1 MQPTDPNAVAVAR
14 HVRQVLSEA
23 GVSAAEVARRLG
35 WTQAYM
41 ARRMICSAA
50 QSVTPRGVPFSA
62 ADLMAI
68 AGVLNIPATRLVPER
83 AA

>member
-35 WTQAYM
+35 WTQAYL
-41 ARRMICSAA
+41 ARRM
-50 QSVTPRGVPFSA
+50 THGVPFSA